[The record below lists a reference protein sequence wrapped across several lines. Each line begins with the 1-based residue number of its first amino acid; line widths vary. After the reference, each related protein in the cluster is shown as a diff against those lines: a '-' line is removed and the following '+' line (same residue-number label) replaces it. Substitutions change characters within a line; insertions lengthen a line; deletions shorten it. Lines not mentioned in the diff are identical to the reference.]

1 MDDDMTESPSPNPPP
16 NPSPAPAATG
26 RRRGL
31 KLALGL
37 SVVLNL
43 LLLGLIAGGLAR
55 GHSGRMGPPDA
66 GLGPLA
72 SALTPEDRKAM
83 REGFLRM
90 GQNWRAYRQAAAEDA
105 RALAAIIATEPF
117 DRAAAQA
124 VLDRQT
130 QSVGQRMQASQSL
143 LLDRIAALSPAE
155 RQAFAARL
163 TKALD
168 QRKGGN

>member
-1 MDDDMTESPSPNPPP
+1 MDDDMTETPSPNPPP
-16 NPSPAPAATG
+16 APAAADSRPG

-31 KLALGL
+31 QLALGL
-37 SVVLNL
+37 SVALNL
-43 LLLGLIAGGLAR
+43 VLLGLIAGGLAR
-55 GHSGRMGPPDA
+55 GHSGRMGPSDA

>member
-1 MDDDMTESPSPNPPP
+1 MTETPSP
-16 NPSPAPAATG
+16 NPSPASAAADSRPG

-31 KLALGL
+31 QLALGL
-37 SVVLNL
+37 SVALNL
-43 LLLGLIAGGLAR
+43 VLLGLIAGGLAR
-55 GHSGRMGPPDA
+55 GHSGRMGPSDA

-143 LLDRIAALSPAE
+143 LLDRIAGLSPAE

-163 TKALD
+163 TQALD
-168 QRKGGN
+168 QRKGGD